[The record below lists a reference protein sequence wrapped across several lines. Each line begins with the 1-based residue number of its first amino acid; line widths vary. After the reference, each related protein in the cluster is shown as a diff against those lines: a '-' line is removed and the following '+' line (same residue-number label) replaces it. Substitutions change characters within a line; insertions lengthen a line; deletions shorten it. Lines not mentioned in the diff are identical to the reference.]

1 MRKLWILFICI
12 ALPALAIIIAS
23 VLVATAPKA
32 EKKRPPKSAALV
44 EVKAL
49 EPTDETVV
57 LELAG
62 TVTPAEEVLL
72 RARVSGEVVSISPH
86 FIEGGLLDK
95 GEEAVL
101 IDPVDY
107 ELALTAANSALE
119 TARFNYKLEL
129 GRQDVAQREWDML
142 KTDDATEQEKE
153 LALRI
158 PHLAASKA
166 ALEAAE
172 ATLANAALDLGR
184 TTIRAPFNAIVISR
198 NVNTGSQASL
208 QDVLAS
214 LAGTDAYWVLVS
226 IPVDRLEWVEIPG
239 STARITSPSG
249 AVREGHVIKLLAD
262 LEQKGRMARLLIE
275 VSDPLCLRPENAERK
290 PLLIG
295 EYVRADVSGRE
306 LQQVYSIPR
315 KALHNN
321 GDIWIATQDN
331 TLDIRPVD
339 VLWRD
344 GQRILVRDG
353 IREGERLIVSD
364 LTAPVQGM
372 DLNPGTEDIETS
384 RKDAETPQTPEDK

>member
-1 MRKLWILFICI
+1 MRKLWILLTGLALVAVALTI
-12 ALPALAIIIAS
+12 AT

-44 EVKAL
+44 EVMTLA
-49 EPTDETVV
+49 PTNETVV

-72 RARVSGEVVSISPH
+72 RARVSGEVDSISPH
-86 FIEGGLLDK
+86 FIEGGLLSK

-107 ELALTAANSALE
+107 ELALAAARSALV

-129 GRQDVAQREWDML
+129 GRQDVAQREWEML

-172 ATLANAALDLGR
+172 AALADAALDLGR

-198 NVNTGSQASL
+198 NVNVGSQASL
-208 QDVLAS
+208 QDVLAN

-226 IPVDRLEWVEIPG
+226 IPVDRLGWVKVPG
-239 STARITSPSG
+239 SSARIISPSG
-249 AVREGHVIKLLAD
+249 AVREGRVIKLLAD
-262 LEQKGRMARLLIE
+262 LEEKGRMARLLIE
-275 VSDPLCLRPENAERK
+275 VRDPLCLLPENADRT

-295 EYVRADVSGRE
+295 EYVRAEISGRE

-321 GDIWIATQDN
+321 QNIWIATPDN
-331 TLDIRPVD
+331 TLDIRRVD

-344 GQRILVRDG
+344 EQRILVRDSM
-353 IREGERLIVSD
+353 RAGERLIVSD
-364 LTAPVQGM
+364 LTAPIQGM
-372 DLNPGTEDIETS
+372 DLNTGKNEE
-384 RKDAETPQTPEDK
+384 

>member
-1 MRKLWILFICI
+1 MRKLWILLTGLALVAVALTI
-12 ALPALAIIIAS
+12 AT

-44 EVKAL
+44 EVMTLA
-49 EPTDETVV
+49 PTNETVV

-72 RARVSGEVVSISPH
+72 RARVSGEVDSISPH
-86 FIEGGLLDK
+86 FIEGGLLSK

-107 ELALTAANSALE
+107 ELALAAARSALV

-129 GRQDVAQREWDML
+129 GRQDVAQREWEML

-172 ATLANAALDLGR
+172 AALADAALDLGR
-184 TTIRAPFNAIVISR
+184 TTIRAPFNAIVINR
-198 NVNTGSQASL
+198 NVNVGSQASL
-208 QDVLAS
+208 QDVLAN

-226 IPVDRLEWVEIPG
+226 IPVDRLGWVKVPG
-239 STARITSPSG
+239 SSARIISPSG
-249 AVREGHVIKLLAD
+249 AVREGRVIKLLAD
-262 LEQKGRMARLLIE
+262 LEEKGRMARLLIE
-275 VSDPLCLRPENAERK
+275 VRDPLCLLPENADRT

-295 EYVRADVSGRE
+295 EYVRAEISGRE

-321 GDIWIATQDN
+321 QNIWIATPDN
-331 TLDIRPVD
+331 TLDIRRVD

-344 GQRILVRDG
+344 EQRILVRDSM
-353 IREGERLIVSD
+353 RAGERLIVSD
-364 LTAPVQGM
+364 LTAPIQGM
-372 DLNPGTEDIETS
+372 DLNTGKNEE
-384 RKDAETPQTPEDK
+384 

>member
-44 EVKAL
+44 EVKTL

-262 LEQKGRMARLLIE
+262 LEEKGRMARLLIE